1 MLNMLSQAKF
11 TIAMVVGIVELRGRK
26 EKV

>member
-1 MLNMLSQAKF
+1 LSQAKF